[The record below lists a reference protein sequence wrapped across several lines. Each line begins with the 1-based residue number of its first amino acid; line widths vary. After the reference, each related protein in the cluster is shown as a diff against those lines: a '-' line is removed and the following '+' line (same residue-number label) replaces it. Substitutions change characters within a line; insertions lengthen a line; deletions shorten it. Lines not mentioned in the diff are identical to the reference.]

1 MFLEAMGLSLVAA
14 LLAFEIV
21 GLSPGGLI
29 VPGYLALL
37 VRHPAALA
45 AIVAASLFV
54 LLATKRI
61 ARQIILFGRRR
72 FVLMLLMG
80 VLCLRGIEMALAL
93 VPAVPVEAQGLGYLV
108 PGLIANDM
116 EKQGILPTL
125 LMTVLVSAAIRLV
138 LVLVHPAGLA

>member
-1 MFLEAMGLSLVAA
+1 MFLEAMCLSLVAA
-14 LLAFEIV
+14 LLSFEVV

-37 VRHPAALA
+37 AGRPMALA
-45 AIVAASLFV
+45 AVAVSSLVV
-54 LLATKRI
+54 LVATKGM

-72 FVLMLLMG
+72 FVLMVLTG
-80 VLCLRGIEMALAL
+80 VVCLRGIEVALAL
-93 VPAVPVEAQGLGYLV
+93 LPAGPVEVQGLGYLV

-125 LMTVLVSAAIRLV
+125 LMTVLASAAIRLV
-138 LVLVHPAGLA
+138 LVLLRPGWLA

>member
-14 LLAFEIV
+14 LLSFEIV

-37 VRHPAALA
+37 ARHPTALA
-45 AIVAASLFV
+45 AIAAASLIV
-54 LLATKRI
+54 LLATKGI
-61 ARQIILFGRRR
+61 ARQIMLFGRRR
-72 FVLMLLMG
+72 FVLMVLLG
-80 VLCLRGIEMALAL
+80 VVCLRGIEMGFALL
-93 VPAVPVEAQGLGYLV
+93 PAGPIEVLGLGYLV

-116 EKQGILPTL
+116 EKQGIVPTL

-138 LVLVHPAGLA
+138 LVLTAPGGMP

>member
-14 LLAFEIV
+14 ILAFEIA

-37 VRHPAALA
+37 ARHPAALA
-45 AIVAASLFV
+45 AIAVASLIV
-54 LLATKRI
+54 LLATKGI

-72 FVLMLLMG
+72 FVLMVLLG
-80 VLCLRGIEMALAL
+80 VVCLRGIELAFRL
-93 VPAVPVEAQGLGYLV
+93 LPAGPVEVLGLGYLV

-125 LMTVLVSAAIRLV
+125 LMTVLVTAAIRLV
-138 LVLVHPAGLA
+138 LVLISPGWLP